1 MKIGFAIFAIYLAA
15 VAVLLV
21 GFERPKKNRHRT
33 TGRGGDFE

>member
-1 MKIGFAIFAIYLAA
+1 MKIGLAIFAIYVAA
-15 VAVLLV
+15 IAALIV